1 MRQFKPILLGC
12 EGPVLTEDERG
23 FFARINPFGFILFQR
38 NCVDPDQV
46 RTLTQSLRECTRQ
59 SDLPIFI
66 DQEGGR
72 VARLKPPHWPAL
84 PAIRSIGKLYEND
97 PAQGRE
103 AMRLHSLITAQM
115 LRAVG
120 INGNCAPVLDLH
132 IDGASNAIGD
142 RALSDR
148 PQAVADLGRVA
159 VETFLAEGVYP
170 VIKHM
175 PGHGRV
181 QVDPHVDLPFVDT
194 DIQTLQENDFVP
206 FQALYDAP
214 IAMNCHVVFR
224 ALDPLTPVS
233 LSPSVHQNVIR
244 GRLGFQGL
252 LMTDDLAMGA
262 LKMPLEQR
270 VRCAFEAGA
279 DIALYCTGSMAGMH
293 SVETALPA
301 EASKATLA
309 RWAGAQ
315 ERLKDAGAL
324 RSAKEGDVDFLIAR
338 LMALLEEGAVT
349 RSA

>member
-1 MRQFKPILLGC
+1 MRQFKPVLLGC
-12 EGPVLTEDERG
+12 EGAALTEEERR
-23 FFARINPFGFILFQR
+23 FFAHINPFGFILFQR

-46 RTLTQSLRECTRQ
+46 RALTQSLRDCLGQT
-59 SDLPIFI
+59 DIPIFI

-72 VARLKPPHWPAL
+72 VARLKPPDWPVL
-84 PAIRSIGKLYEND
+84 PAIRSIGKLYERN

-103 AMRLHSLITAQM
+103 AMRLHCLLTARM

-132 IDGASNAIGD
+132 IEGASNAIGD
-142 RALSDR
+142 RALSAC
-148 PQAVADLGRVA
+148 PQAVADLGRIA
-159 VETFLAEGVYP
+159 VEAYLTEGVYP

-206 FQALYDAP
+206 FQALHDAP
-214 IAMNCHVVFR
+214 LAMNCHVVFR

-233 LSPSVHQNVIR
+233 LSSSVHKNMIR
-244 GRLGFQGL
+244 GYLGFQGL

-270 VRCAFEAGA
+270 VRDALEAGA
-279 DIALYCTGSMAGMH
+279 DIALYCTGSMAGMQAIEE
-293 SVETALPA
+293 SLPA
-301 EASKATLA
+301 EASKATLE
-309 RWAGAQ
+309 RWRSAQ
-315 ERLKDAGAL
+315 ERLKGASIL
-324 RSAKEGDVDFLIAR
+324 SRVDDEGDEDSLRAR
-338 LMALLEEGAVT
+338 LMDILKGDAIT
-349 RSA
+349 R